1 MFEQRSAGMNCASKE
16 QDKRKQVCVWTI
28 LLPKFTTRNFETGRP
43 ECSGKMQ
50 DMRDRVLNDDV
61 LEDYLSETVD
71 SDMPVMCSLVRE
83 TLSKF
88 IEYLVLQSEYRFCDF
103 IISCIE
109 DYPEAMYQ
117 ELVTKAKERKKQC
130 TVTLS

>member
-1 MFEQRSAGMNCASKE
+1 MDYFAPEIY
-16 QDKRKQVCVWTI
+16 DKKFLKPEDQNI
-28 LLPKFTTRNFETGRP
+28 LE
-43 ECSGKMQ
+43 KMQ

-117 ELVTKAKERKKQC
+117 ELVTKAKEKEKSNVQ
-130 TVTLS
+130 

>member
-1 MFEQRSAGMNCASKE
+1 MDYFAPEIY
-16 QDKRKQVCVWTI
+16 DK
-28 LLPKFTTRNFETGRP
+28 KFLKP
-43 ECSGKMQ
+43 EDQNVLEKMQ

-109 DYPEAMYQ
+109 DYSEAMYQ
-117 ELVTKAKERKKQC
+117 ELVTKAKEKEKSNVQ
-130 TVTLS
+130 